1 MVYIIFAVVLM
12 ILFFLAPYAIKGI
25 INLLDEEI

>member
-12 ILFFLAPYAIKGI
+12 IFLFLAPYAIKGI
-25 INLLDEEI
+25 IDILDEEI